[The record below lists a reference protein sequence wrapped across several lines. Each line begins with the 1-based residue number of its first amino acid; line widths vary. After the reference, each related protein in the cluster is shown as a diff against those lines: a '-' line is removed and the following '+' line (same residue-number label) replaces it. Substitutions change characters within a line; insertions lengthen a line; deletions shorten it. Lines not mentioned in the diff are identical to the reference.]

1 MLGLVT
7 LLIFLPVTR
16 FDFVDYDD
24 NAYITEN
31 NIVQNGLTLS
41 GFNWAFT
48 TGYAE
53 NWFPVTWLSHMADC
67 ALFQLYAGGHH
78 ATNALLHS
86 VNSGLLFLLLL
97 RLTGKQW
104 PSLIVAAFF
113 AWHPVH
119 VESVAWVAERKDV
132 LSTFF
137 ALLALLNYTRFVRE
151 KSRPHY
157 WLALGCFALGLMSK
171 PMLVTLPFVLLLLD
185 FWPLQRFSLSA
196 FPGRL
201 VLEKVPF
208 FVLTLASCAVT
219 LVVQRPA
226 MASSD
231 VMPFPFR
238 LANALVACGRY
249 LLKLAWPADL
259 AIFYPLAQ
267 ISSWPL
273 AASVLVLAAISIA
286 VWLARHRNRCWLV
299 GWCWF
304 LGTLV
309 PVSGLVFVGSAAL
322 ADRYTYIPS
331 IGLFIAV
338 AFGGYQYLENRPRR
352 RPVCTSGV
360 ILLLI
365 TCVLLTE
372 HQLTFWRDSETLFRH
387 ALAVTANNGMA
398 HENLGA
404 ALELQGRN
412 DEALAEYRQALVID
426 PAHFHYHFYIG
437 EVLMKQGHPA
447 AAEAEYRLRISQNP
461 GPAFQYNALGNA
473 LAAQNKLAE
482 ALAAY
487 AEAERRDTQYST
499 PHLGVAKILFQQGQA
514 TNAVTEIWTAVRLE
528 PYNCATLTEAA
539 RLLAANENVA
549 VRDGHNAV
557 IFALKANDLSGGRQW
572 EVFDALGMAFAASG
586 DFTNAVS
593 CAESALE
600 IARDQKRSVTN
611 AVSRR
616 LGLYQRREPW
626 YEALGTT
633 NAPPAD

>member
-1 MLGLVT
+1 MALMLGLVT

-286 VWLARHRNRCWLV
+286 VWLARRLV
-299 GWCWF
+299 
-304 LGTLV
+304 L
-309 PVSGLVFVGSAAL
+309 VSGHPRAGQRVGICRQCRPGGPLHLYPLHWSLYRRGFRRVSIFGKPAPAA
-322 ADRYTYIPS
+322 A
-331 IGLFIAV
+331 GLHV
-338 AFGGYQYLENRPRR
+338 
-352 RPVCTSGV
+352 
-360 ILLLI
+360 
-365 TCVLLTE
+365 
-372 HQLTFWRDSETLFRH
+372 WRDSAAHYLRAPDGTSIDVLARFRNPVP
-387 ALAVTANNGMA
+387 ACA
-398 HENLGA
+398 
-404 ALELQGRN
+404 GR
-412 DEALAEYRQALVID
+412 D
-426 PAHFHYHFYIG
+426 
-437 EVLMKQGHPA
+437 
-447 AAEAEYRLRISQNP
+447 
-461 GPAFQYNALGNA
+461 
-473 LAAQNKLAE
+473 
-482 ALAAY
+482 
-487 AEAERRDTQYST
+487 
-499 PHLGVAKILFQQGQA
+499 
-514 TNAVTEIWTAVRLE
+514 
-528 PYNCATLTEAA
+528 
-539 RLLAANENVA
+539 
-549 VRDGHNAV
+549 
-557 IFALKANDLSGGRQW
+557 
-572 EVFDALGMAFAASG
+572 
-586 DFTNAVS
+586 
-593 CAESALE
+593 
-600 IARDQKRSVTN
+600 
-611 AVSRR
+611 
-616 LGLYQRREPW
+616 RE
-626 YEALGTT
+626 
-633 NAPPAD
+633 